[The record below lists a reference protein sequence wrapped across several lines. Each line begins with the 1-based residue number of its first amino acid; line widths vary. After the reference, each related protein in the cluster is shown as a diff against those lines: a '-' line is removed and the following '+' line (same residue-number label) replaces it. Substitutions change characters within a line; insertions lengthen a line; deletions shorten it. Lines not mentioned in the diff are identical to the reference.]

1 LTIGMEL
8 TLSSRRT
15 TASIPLPNP
24 H

>member
-8 TLSSRRT
+8 TLSPRRT